1 MQNVRYIADEL
12 KVQINSAKP
21 LLITVFAGLLLLLVG
36 LRVLPEES
44 TPLMAKVMGLL
55 CPTLAAAGVGAYVGR
70 SLRGWLPAIGLLILS
85 IVGMFIIGA
94 LGASVFALP
103 LLLGWGFINGMLVGP
118 LVAFAIEDAGAPVV
132 IEALTGTTAVMMLAG
147 LIVYAT
153 GIDFSFLM
161 PLLFLALMGLIVV
174 GLVGIFVRFSRTVNL
189 TYSILGMIIFAAYFL
204 YDIFRVSRSENT
216 WEAAVRLTMRLYL
229 DFANFFIYLLQYL
242 LSSRRR

>member
-1 MQNVRYIADEL
+1 MQNVRYVADEL
-12 KVQINSAKP
+12 RAQINSTKP
-21 LLITVFAGLLLLLVG
+21 LLITVFAALLLLLVG
-36 LRVLPEES
+36 LRVAPEEG

-55 CPTLAAAGVGAYVGR
+55 CPTLATAGVGAYVGR
-70 SLRGWLPAIGLLILS
+70 ALRGWLPAIGLLLLS
-85 IVGMFIIGA
+85 IIGMFIIGA
-94 LGASVFALP
+94 LGASVIAFP
-103 LLLGWGFINGMLVGP
+103 LILGWGFINGMLVGP
-118 LVAFAIEDAGAPVV
+118 LVAYAIEDAGAPVV

-147 LIVYAT
+147 LVVFAT

-189 TYSILGMIIFAAYFL
+189 TYSILGMVIFAAYFL
-204 YDIFRVSRSENT
+204 YDFFRVSRSENT
-216 WEAAVRLTMRLYL
+216 WEAAVQLTMRLYI

>member
-1 MQNVRYIADEL
+1 MQNVRYLADEL
-12 KVQINSAKP
+12 KTQVNSTKP
-21 LLITVFAGLLLLLVG
+21 LLITVFVGLLLLFVG

-44 TPLMAKVMGLL
+44 TPLMAKVMGML

-70 SLRGWLPAIGLLILS
+70 ALRGWAPAIGLLVLS
-85 IVGMFIIGA
+85 IIGMFIISAMGS
-94 LGASVFALP
+94 SVLAMP

-118 LVAFAIEDAGAPVV
+118 LVAFAIADAGAPVV

-147 LIVYAT
+147 LVVFAT

-174 GLVGIFVRFSRTVNL
+174 GLVGVFVRFSRTVNL
-189 TYSILGMIIFAAYFL
+189 TYSILGMVIFAAYFL
-204 YDIFRVSRSENT
+204 YDFFRLSRSENT
-216 WEAAVRLTMRLYL
+216 WEAATRLTMRLYL

-242 LSSRRR
+242 LASRRR

>member
-1 MQNVRYIADEL
+1 MQNVRYVADDL
-12 KVQINSAKP
+12 RAQINSTKP
-21 LLITVFAGLLLLLVG
+21 LLITVLAALLLLLVG

-55 CPTLAAAGVGAYVGR
+55 CPTLAAAGMGAYVGR
-70 SLRGWLPAIGLLILS
+70 TLRGWLPVIGLLVIS
-85 IVGMFIIGA
+85 IIGMFIISA
-94 LGASVFALP
+94 LSASLLALP
-103 LLLGWGFINGMLVGP
+103 LLLGWGFVNGMLAGP
-118 LVAFAIEDAGAPVV
+118 LIAFAVADAGAPIV
-132 IEALTGTTAVMMLAG
+132 IEALTGTTAVMMLTG

-189 TYSILGMIIFAAYFL
+189 AYSILGMVIFAGYFL
-204 YDIFRVSRSENT
+204 FDFFRASRSENT
-216 WEAAVRLTMRLYL
+216 WESAVRLTMRLYL
-229 DFANFFIYLLQYL
+229 DFANFFLYLLQYL